1 LFWCLPVA
9 HLALDERNVVIGF
22 RAETGISPVLSDW
35 LDLARGLAAVEVLAF
50 HSYQLMFMEHLPGP
64 DYDPAIRLAYSAFWA
79 LSGHGGDAVMVFF
92 VLSGYLV
99 GGPALVRCVGGRLSA
114 VDYFSARIARLYVV
128 VIPALTI
135 SFCAYMSARQSLG
148 WGSFVA
154 SHQDLYDSLRVF
166 FAPVGVGAAICN
178 GLFLQTIV
186 CSEFAGNAALWSL
199 SNEFWYYVLFFALI
213 SVRKAPAYVLLIIA
227 IVGLFLVAERHDAS
241 GTHIGFKFFFFFAI
255 WCCGVLVYA
264 VVAPAWMWL
273 CGFLASLAAVY
284 VLSARGLFP
293 HWAAM
298 VVVVGLGTAAFIL
311 CIEHLKIQLP
321 SFLGFGRELAKFS
334 FSLYAIHYPILLL
347 LNVSAGGGRDFTFA
361 SLGLDAVFILLCLL
375 LAGVFYLLF
384 ESRTSAVRAW
394 LKAVM
399 LRGFGDGDRGLRHAM
414 IAETAKPNYALAGNH
429 RAPYPG
435 EMPAW
440 RSPASMAALSQG
452 GSSPEEEP
460 VKCSGLNVP
469 RLLLNDGHSLPQ
481 LGFGVWKIDNANAP
495 ETIGTAINA
504 GYRLFDT
511 AANYGNETSVGQALR
526 RAVVPRNEIFIT
538 TKLRNEAHGYDQ
550 TMRAFDLSAA
560 TLGLDVIDL
569 YLIHWPCPQRAAYV
583 DTWRAFIELKKQGRV
598 RSIGVSN
605 FRAENLERIIGETG
619 VVPVVNQVELHPA
632 FQQRSLRNVHER
644 YGVLTQAWS
653 PLGHGSSLVDPEL
666 QLIAARCGRTPA
678 QVVLRWHIENGFIA
692 IPKSTLPARIAENID
707 LFNFELTTN
716 DHAVIAG
723 LDRPYG
729 RMGPDPAV
737 HGQMRFARRLMRRL
751 LGGSIRS
758 R

>member
-1 LFWCLPVA
+1 
-9 HLALDERNVVIGF
+9 VIGF
-22 RAETGISPVLSDW
+22 RAETGVSPQLSDW

-50 HSYQLMFMEHLPGP
+50 HSYQLMFMEHLPGA
-64 DYDPAIRLAYSAFWA
+64 DYDPAIRLAYSVFWT

-135 SFCAYMSARQSLG
+135 SFCAYMSARQSPG
-148 WGSFVA
+148 WGGFVA
-154 SHQDLYDSLRVF
+154 SHQVLYDMF
-166 FAPVGVGAAICN
+166 FAPVGVGAAVCN

-186 CSEFAGNAALWSL
+186 CSAFAGNAALWSL

-213 SVRKAPAYVLLIIA
+213 SVRKTPAYALLIIA
-227 IVGLFLVAERHDAS
+227 IFGLFMVAERQDAT
-241 GTHIGFKFFFFFAI
+241 GTHVGLKFFFFFAI

-264 VVAPAWMWL
+264 VAAPAWIWF

-284 VLSARGLFP
+284 VLATRGLFP

-298 VVVVGLGTAAFIL
+298 VVVVGLGTAALIL
-311 CIEHLKIQLP
+311 CIQHLKIPLP

-347 LNVSAGGGRDFTFA
+347 LNVNAGGRRDFTFA
-361 SLGLDAVFILLCLL
+361 SLGLDAVFILFCLL

-384 ESRTSAVRAW
+384 ESRTSAARAW

-399 LRGFGDGDRGLRHAM
+399 LRGFGDGDRGLRHAT
-414 IAETAKPNYALAGNH
+414 IAETVKPNYALAGNH
-429 RAPYPG
+429 RAMAAQYPG
-435 EMPAW
+435 EMLAW
-440 RSPASMAALSQG
+440 RSPASMAAASQG
-452 GSSPEEEP
+452 GASPEEEP
-460 VKCSGLNVP
+460 VKYSGLNVP

-495 ETIGTAINA
+495 ETVGTAINA
-504 GYRLFDT
+504 GYRLIDT
-511 AANYGNETSVGQALR
+511 AANYGNEAGVGQALR
-526 RAVVPRNEIFIT
+526 RAVVPRNEIFVT

-560 TLGLDVIDL
+560 NLGLDVIDL

-583 DTWRAFIELKKQGRV
+583 DTWRAFIELKKQGRI

-605 FRAENLERIIGETG
+605 FTAENLERIIGETG

-632 FQQRSLRNVHER
+632 FQQGSLRNVHER
-644 YGVLTQAWS
+644 YGIVTQAWS
-653 PLGHGSSLVDPEL
+653 PLGHGSSLADPIL
-666 QLIAARCGRTPA
+666 QVIATRCRRTPA
-678 QVVLRWHIENGFIA
+678 QVLLRWHVENGFIA
-692 IPKSTLPARIAENID
+692 IPKSAVPARIVENID

-716 DHAVIAG
+716 DHAVIAE
-723 LDRPYG
+723 LDRPHG
-729 RMGPDPAV
+729 RMGPDPEM
-737 HGQMRFARRLMRRL
+737 HGHMRFAHRLMRRL
-751 LGGSIRS
+751 SGGSIRS
-758 R
+758 S